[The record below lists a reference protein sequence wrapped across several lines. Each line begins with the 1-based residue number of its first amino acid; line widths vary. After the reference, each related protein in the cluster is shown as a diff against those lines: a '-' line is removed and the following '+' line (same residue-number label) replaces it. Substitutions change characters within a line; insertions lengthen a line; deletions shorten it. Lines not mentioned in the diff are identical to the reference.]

1 MTDPWPHQKQAIA
14 FASARTSAML
24 AMEMGTGKT
33 LCALRTLDRWGAQ
46 RILVLAPLSVLP
58 VWRSEIAKHCDAHW
72 RVAILEGTLRE
83 RTVQVRREIIRQ
95 HKTEADRQ
103 EQTLSESPWDS
114 GDAGQYH
121 AARVV
126 CVTNYE
132 AILGDDLFDAM
143 KWSGFDALVL
153 DESHKVKAP
162 GGKISRRCSQIAD
175 RIPHRL
181 ALTGTPMPHSP
192 LDIYAQYRAL
202 DKTIFGTSNT
212 LFRARY
218 AVMGGYEQKEVVGFA
233 HLDELH
239 EKMMT
244 ASFRVRADEVLDLP
258 GMTDVVLRCALEPEA
273 MAAYR
278 RLERTYVLEMAEGTI
293 TANNALAKLLRLQQI
308 TSGYLPLEDDQ
319 GERHSTRVS
328 TAKQRLLSE
337 TVEGMLPVELFG
349 EQEPIVVFARFHADL
364 DAAREVALEHKLT
377 PAELSGRRNDLAMWQ
392 AGDADLLAV
401 QVQAGGLGV
410 DMSRARFAIYYSLGY
425 GLGDLLQSQARLHRP
440 GQTRPVTYAYLVAE
454 NTVDEDVLE
463 ALRKR
468 EQVVSYVVDKLRSK
482 TGGAP

>member
-1 MTDPWPHQKQAIA
+1 MTESWPHQKDAIA
-14 FASARTSAML
+14 FASARQSAML

-33 LCALRTLDRWGAQ
+33 LCALRTLDRWQAQ
-46 RILVLAPLSVLP
+46 RVLVLAPLSVLP
-58 VWRSEIAKHCDAHW
+58 VWRSEIAKHCDSHW
-72 RVAILEGTLRE
+72 RVVILDGSLRE
-83 RTVQVRREIIRQ
+83 RAAQVRREIARQ
-95 HKTEADRQ
+95 RKAQADGE
-103 EQTLSESPWDS
+103 EQGIAT
-114 GDAGQYH
+114 GH
-121 AARVV
+121 VV

-132 AILGDDLFDAM
+132 AVLGDDPFDAM

-153 DESHKVKAP
+153 DESHKIKAP

-181 ALTGTPMPHSP
+181 CLTGTPMPHSP

-218 AVMGGYEQKEVVGFA
+218 AVMGGYEQREVVGFA

-239 EKMMT
+239 EKMMQ

-258 GMTDVVLRCALEPEA
+258 GMTDVVLHCTLEPEA
-273 MAAYR
+273 MAAYK
-278 RLERTYVLEMAEGTI
+278 RLERTYVLELAEGTI

-308 TSGYLPLEDDQ
+308 TSGHLPLEDDQ
-319 GERHSTRVS
+319 GQKHSTRVS

-337 TVEGMLPVELFG
+337 TVEGMLPVEFSG
-349 EQEPIVVFARFHADL
+349 EQEPIVVFARFHTDL

-392 AGDADLLAV
+392 AGKADLLAV

-410 DMSRARFAIYYSLGY
+410 DMSRARFAIYFSLGY
-425 GLGDLLQSQARLHRP
+425 SLGDLLQSQARLHRP
-440 GQTRPVTYAYLVAE
+440 GQTRPVTYAYLVASG
-454 NTVDEDVLE
+454 TVDEDVLT
-463 ALRKR
+463 ALQKR
-468 EQVVSYVVDKLRSK
+468 EEIVNFVVDKLRERK
-482 TGGAP
+482 AKA